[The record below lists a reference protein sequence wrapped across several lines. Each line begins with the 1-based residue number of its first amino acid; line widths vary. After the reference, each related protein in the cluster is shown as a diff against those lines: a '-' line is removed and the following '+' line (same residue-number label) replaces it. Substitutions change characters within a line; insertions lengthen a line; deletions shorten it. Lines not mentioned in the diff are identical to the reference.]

1 MIRKRRARRIGKVSA
16 YRADK
21 ELRLDQRFQLWV
33 NRVILSLRRLL
44 DDSVGALLKHIDGGK
59 MTVKPIGNV
68 PISIESR
75 GLNGRR
81 NKSI

>member
-1 MIRKRRARRIGKVSA
+1 
-16 YRADK
+16 
-21 ELRLDQRFQLWV
+21 
-33 NRVILSLRRLL
+33 LSLRRLL